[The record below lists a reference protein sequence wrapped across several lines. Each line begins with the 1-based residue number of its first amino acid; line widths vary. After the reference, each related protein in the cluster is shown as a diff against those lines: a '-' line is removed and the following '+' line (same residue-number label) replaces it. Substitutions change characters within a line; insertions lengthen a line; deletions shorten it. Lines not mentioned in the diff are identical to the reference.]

1 MAAWVSLF
9 GAYYP
14 PGNPLLS
21 RPFAVDLHGPDDLST
36 LLGGELAVRA
46 RVRAEGL
53 ANDAPAT
60 ARLSLCFPDLLCK
73 LTFPSDAG
81 RTQDAVVVTRFGRRI
96 LRALTEFSGTLCGRD
111 GTSFGLRL
119 RVNWRVF
126 AARPYVA
133 AGSEIT

>member
-1 MAAWVSLF
+1 VAAWFSLF

-14 PGNPLLS
+14 PGDPLAS
-21 RPFAVDLHGPDDLST
+21 RPFAVDLLGPDDLSA
-36 LLGGELAVRA
+36 LLRGDLAVRA

-53 ANDAPAT
+53 ANDPAAT

-73 LTFPSDAG
+73 LTFLSDAG
-81 RTQDAVVVTRFGRRI
+81 CTQEAVVVTRFGRRI
-96 LRALTEFSGTLCGRD
+96 LRTLTELSGTVCGRD

-126 AARPYVA
+126 APRPYVA